1 MEKNSRFFVW
11 NDTLYLFYLHNTHFF
26 RKFKF
31 VELDDSLIFSNRNNK
46 FESSIGDY
54 SNSFCIIFLMLPYSF
69 QPDIVPTFGL
79 QQDLVLIVAPVI
91 GGVLVVAV
99 MFVGFVICVATV
111 KKKRSLHGT
120 YSPQKQ
126 EFSAPRFEMTDMSN
140 VFKLPAE
147 ERLIWEKS
155 PHTTPMFFKNCDHD
169 VAFLFECSTKENN
182 YCIHSDLHI
191 NGKCC
196 ERSCHAI
203 LLQKMLKL

>member
-1 MEKNSRFFVW
+1 MEKLTIFCLNI
-11 NDTLYLFYLHNTHFF
+11 DTAHSTSPIHTTHFF
-26 RKFKF
+26 RNFKF
-31 VELDDSLIFSNRNNK
+31 VGLTVGFEDTFEATNLKVLLGDFFTFTLQHFANFS
-46 FESSIGDY
+46 I
-54 SNSFCIIFLMLPYSF
+54 LF

-140 VFKLPAE
+140 LFKLPAE
-147 ERLIWEKS
+147 ERLI
-155 PHTTPMFFKNCDHD
+155 
-169 VAFLFECSTKENN
+169 
-182 YCIHSDLHI
+182 
-191 NGKCC
+191 
-196 ERSCHAI
+196 
-203 LLQKMLKL
+203 

>member
-1 MEKNSRFFVW
+1 
-11 NDTLYLFYLHNTHFF
+11 
-26 RKFKF
+26 
-31 VELDDSLIFSNRNNK
+31 
-46 FESSIGDY
+46 
-54 SNSFCIIFLMLPYSF
+54 MLSYSF

-147 ERLIWEKS
+147 ERLI
-155 PHTTPMFFKNCDHD
+155 
-169 VAFLFECSTKENN
+169 
-182 YCIHSDLHI
+182 
-191 NGKCC
+191 
-196 ERSCHAI
+196 
-203 LLQKMLKL
+203 